1 MSRRLKRQARAE
13 GTTSVPSVQPMTP
26 KQSRYINA
34 ITEGPVVVCTGYAG
48 TGKTYVAAMLAASLY
63 AQRKINQ
70 IILTRPN
77 VASGKGLGFF
87 PGTLEDK
94 MDPWMKPLVNRI
106 KESLGTNAYECAVKN
121 GNIRVEP
128 FETMRGA
135 SYDGFVILDEAQNT
149 TPQEMKMFLTRYE
162 GGRVVINGDI
172 RQSDVRGESGLGV
185 VTKMIKRGDL
195 PAFHHVD
202 FSDLEDIVRSDVCR
216 DVIVAWDRYEQRR
229 V

>member
-1 MSRRLKRQARAE
+1 MSRRIKRQAKAV
-13 GTTSVPSVQPMTP
+13 GTHVVPSVQPMTP

-34 ITEGPVVVCTGYAG
+34 IIEGPVVVCTGYAG

-63 AQRKINQ
+63 AQRQIDK

-87 PGTLEDK
+87 PGTLEEK
-94 MDPWMKPLVNRI
+94 MSPWVKPLVNRI
-106 KESLGTNAYECAVKN
+106 KTSLGHNVYESAVKN

-172 RQSDVRGESGLGV
+172 KQSDLKMQSGLSV
-185 VTKMIKRGDL
+185 VAEMIRKGKL
-195 PAFHHVD
+195 PFHHVD
-202 FSDLEDIVRSDVCR
+202 FSDPEDIVRSDVCR
-216 DVIVAWDRYEQRR
+216 YVILAWDDYENGR
-229 V
+229 

>member
-1 MSRRLKRQARAE
+1 MSRRLKRQAKAV
-13 GTTSVPSVQPMTP
+13 GTHVVPSVQPMTP
-26 KQSRYINA
+26 KQSRYINS
-34 ITEGPVVVCTGYAG
+34 IIEGPVVVCTGYAG

-63 AQRKINQ
+63 AQRQIEQ

-87 PGTLEDK
+87 PGTLEEK
-94 MDPWMKPLVNRI
+94 MSPWVKPLVNRI
-106 KESLGTNAYECAVKN
+106 KASLGANVYESAVKN

-172 RQSDVRGESGLGV
+172 KQSDLKMQSGLSAV
-185 VTKMIKRGDL
+185 AEMIRMGKL
-195 PAFHHVD
+195 PFHHVD
-202 FSDLEDIVRSDVCR
+202 FSDPEDIVRSDVCR
-216 DVIVAWDRYEQRR
+216 DVILAWDDYENGR
-229 V
+229 

>member
-1 MSRRLKRQARAE
+1 MSRRLKRQE
-13 GTTSVPSVQPMTP
+13 GTVGTHVVPTVQPMTP

-34 ITEGPVVVCTGYAG
+34 IIEGPVVVCTGYAG

-63 AQRKINQ
+63 AQRKIKQ

-87 PGTLEDK
+87 PGTLEEK
-94 MDPWMKPLVNRI
+94 MDPWMRPLVNRLRA
-106 KESLGTNAYECAVKN
+106 SLGDNVYQSATKN

-149 TPQEMKMFLTRYE
+149 TPAEMKMFLTRYE

-172 RQSDVRGESGLGV
+172 RQSDVKGESGLGV
-185 VTKMIKRGDL
+185 ITKMIKRGDL
-195 PAFHHVD
+195 PFHHVD

-216 DVIVAWDRYEQRR
+216 DVIVAWDKWENRNVR
-229 V
+229 